1 MRNAAR
7 IILYRFASLI
17 ERYLRRD
24 GIPVVFSLSTP
35 NLYKVF
41 EESVVTSGATSQ
53 GQSSD
58 TGKGKEKAQTEEPQA
73 GLYLGS
79 RRLLQQA
86 LYSFCVK
93 YLGKN
98 IYWDD
103 KKFRNPVGKSDRKFY
118 CLIAPDGLF

>member
-7 IILYRFASLI
+7 IILYRFVSLI
-17 ERYLRRD
+17 ERSLRGD
-24 GIPVVFSLSTP
+24 GISVVFSLSTP

-41 EESVVTSGATSQ
+41 EESAVTSSATSQ

-58 TGKGKEKAQTEEPQA
+58 PGKGKGKAQAEESQP

-79 RRLLQQA
+79 RRLLQQT
-86 LYSFCVK
+86 LYTFCAK